1 MCAAFPFVQ
10 LLSIS
15 IGTDVR
21 VCVCLRSAPQVPH
34 NFVDYIPIRTVIKKG
49 TTLAKVGEVIPFRYF
64 YCLTALT
71 LTLTLTPIQVLLL
84 A

>member
-1 MCAAFPFVQ
+1 M
-10 LLSIS
+10 
-15 IGTDVR
+15 
-21 VCVCLRSAPQVPH
+21 PH